1 MVSSEAAQLLTI
13 LVSGVTGVAVGSF
26 LNVVVYRL
34 PRRMSIIQP
43 PSHCPACGSQLSI
56 VDLLPVLSWLWLHGR
71 CRHCSAAIS
80 LRYPLVELA
89 AGVLCA
95 AAAAAVGS
103 LWPLPSIAVL
113 ALCALAASLVDADGG
128 ALPVA
133 LTIVSSLAAVSLLPL
148 AAALGHADRIAWAA
162 LGALLGLAAALIC
175 DRAADRQ
182 RLQRIALL
190 GELGWAAGWLW
201 AGGGAFVAAWIVV
214 ATAATGL
221 GARRRA
227 PFAMLAAGSV
237 IALLASALVGRP

>member
-1 MVSSEAAQLLTI
+1 MGSSESVQLLTI
-13 LVSGVTGVAVGSF
+13 LVSGVAGLAVGSF

-34 PRRMSIIQP
+34 PRHMSVVQP
-43 PSHCPACGSQLSI
+43 PSHCPACGSQLTL
-56 VDLLPVLSWLWLHGR
+56 VDLVPVMSWLWLRGR
-71 CRHCSAAIS
+71 CRHCSAGIS

-95 AAAAAVGS
+95 AAAAALGS
-103 LWPLPSIAVL
+103 LWPLPSVAVL
-113 ALCALAASLVDADGG
+113 VLCALGASVVDADGA
-128 ALPVA
+128 ALPGAV
-133 LTIVSSLAAVSLLPL
+133 TIVSSLAAVSLLPI

-162 LGALLGLAAALIC
+162 LGALLGLAAALVC
-175 DRAADRQ
+175 DRAAGRQ

-190 GELGWAAGWLW
+190 GGLAWTAGWLW
-201 AGGGAFVAAWIVV
+201 PGGGAFVAAWIVV

-237 IALLASALVGRP
+237 IAVLASALVSRP